1 MHSTAATMTQP
12 LTLTHGGALSNLP
25 LFLALDAEL
34 FAPLGLDVF
43 AAPLDGFGSTAGR
56 LRDGTAAIGTTG
68 FTQVLADATS
78 HDPLVAVAGS
88 GLRGMAVL
96 GRRGAT
102 LKGLVGA
109 TVGTFADD
117 PMQVLLADVLAHHG
131 LDGRVHVRMM
141 RSLQAAADGLEQ
153 GEFQAVTTIE
163 PWISLLRGRGAT
175 LLSDGTDVW
184 GPDYPDTILVARR
197 SVVDTAPDQIVT
209 VIRAM
214 LRAERMIGDHP
225 RSALRAVAHRFP
237 GFSLDQLS
245 AGLVG
250 QPPCVD
256 LRGKQ
261 AALLDRW
268 PTVRRLAGLPPDP
281 VPSTLVDFRC
291 LARAVEAEAY
301 A

>member
-1 MHSTAATMTQP
+1 MTQP

-56 LRDGTAAIGTTG
+56 LRDGSAAIGTTG

-78 HDPLVAVAGS
+78 PDPLVAVAGS

-102 LKGLVGA
+102 LKSLVGA

-117 PMQVLLADVLAHHG
+117 PMQVLLADVLAHYG

-153 GEFQAVTTIE
+153 GEFQSVTTIE
-163 PWISLLRGRGAT
+163 PWISFLRGRGAT

-197 SVVDTAPDQIVT
+197 SVVDTAPDQIEAAIKLT
-209 VIRAM
+209 TPKYFKTTFDAALDASTKQPGMIDQRRNQEFILGRAQN
-214 LRAERMIGDHP
+214 LK
-225 RSALRAVAHRFP
+225 
-237 GFSLDQLS
+237 
-245 AGLVG
+245 
-250 QPPCVD
+250 D
-256 LRGKQ
+256 LRYIKT
-261 AALLDRW
+261 L
-268 PTVRRLAGLPPDP
+268 PTADIFDWTMLNEVI
-281 VPSTLVDFRC
+281 
-291 LARAVEAEAY
+291 AENADLY
-301 A
+301 GSLKLKSA